1 MSLNIDTFTNRNW
14 RPGNNFG
21 GNTLFKALGHP
32 LTAAKARSLVAEIA
46 AKGPLAV
53 HDPLGEA
60 GDFNN
65 FYNLEACDLAG
76 VFVQDLE
83 DIGAERL
90 GHTVRPV
97 TELAA
102 CDCKTVLVAA
112 FDAARLMDNIR
123 HMVPQGAQMVSF
135 DDARLPDDM
144 LTNSRNYLAPINFAT
159 NFAFLRDGG
168 SDHTRVFS
176 ANYWG
181 GYGAK
186 EPELWLCLFDEGGG
200 VLAEWREQ
208 LPHAGGS
215 YVIDSAQVRERFGL
229 GDFTGTLFIHALR
242 IAGHD
247 IVKYALDTY
256 GDDDTV
262 LSCSH
267 DANAWPADLY
277 AGMPAP
283 DDGEKVILWIQNSHP
298 VPIPEKGIGLNAV
311 GSQDVHWLEEAIPP
325 FGTHALDVSTLLPEA
340 SWPTQIEIQAGRY
353 FVRPRYEVVTKEGR
367 RRIAHANV
375 ERTDLECDPRIPELG
390 DTMGKGYIMPLPVLP
405 VAEFTT
411 TALPTPMATCQRDLP
426 LSAILVDG
434 SGEEIDRRFLGCI
447 PRRESHPVDV
457 DAWIAETEGGLP
469 SGYGHVEFVYDFS
482 NGGEADGWLHGFCR
496 YQQRKSGHMAETIFG
511 AHIYNTA
518 LTYKDEPQSYAT
530 RPPGLSTRIFLR
542 LGNGA
547 TDTMCHLIYPASTP
561 WHETSDTRLI
571 LHNARGEEVAERTV
585 NIPCGGSLHWR
596 YGAMFDDGERKSAG
610 DNAYVLV
617 RDVTCRLFGYHG
629 LVNDGAAFCLDHMFG
644 F

>member
-32 LTAAKARSLVAEIA
+32 LAAVKARALVAEIA
-46 AKGPLAV
+46 RKGSVAV
-53 HDPLGEA
+53 YDPLGEA
-60 GDFNN
+60 GDFSN

-76 VFVQDLE
+76 IFVQNVE
-83 DIGAERL
+83 EIGAKRL
-90 GHTVRPV
+90 GQTTRPISGIGQSG
-97 TELAA
+97 
-102 CDCKTVLVAA
+102 CKTVLVAA
-112 FDAARLMDNIR
+112 FDAGRLVDNIR
-123 HMVPQGAQMVSF
+123 HMIPEGTEIVSF

-144 LTNSRNYLAPINFAT
+144 LTNTRNYLAPINFAT

-168 SDHTRVFS
+168 GNHTRVS
-176 ANYWG
+176 STNYWS

-186 EPELWLCLFDEGGG
+186 DPALWLCLFDGEGKI
-200 VLAEWREQ
+200 LAKWREE
-208 LPHAGGS
+208 LLHAGGT
-215 YVIDSAQVRERFGL
+215 YVIDSAELRDRFSL
-229 GDFTGTLFIHALR
+229 GDFAGTLFMHAVC

-247 IVKYALDTY
+247 IVKYALDIY
-256 GDDDTV
+256 GDDDKV
-262 LSCSH
+262 MSCSH

-277 AGMPAP
+277 AGIPAP
-283 DDGEKVILWIQNSHP
+283 DAGEKVILWIQNSHP
-298 VPIPEKGIGLNAV
+298 VPIPEHGIGLNTV
-311 GSQDVHWLEEAIPP
+311 GSQDVHWLEETIPP
-325 FGTHALDVSTLLPEA
+325 FGTHALDVSTLLPEV
-340 SWPTQIEIQAGRY
+340 SWPIQIEIQAGRY
-353 FVRPRYEVVTKEGR
+353 FVRPRYEVVKEDGR
-367 RRIAHANV
+367 HRIAHANV
-375 ERTDLECDPRIPELG
+375 ERTDLECDPRIPELA

-434 SGEEIDRRFLGCI
+434 TGDEMDRRFLGCI
-447 PRRESHPVDV
+447 PRRESQPLDV
-457 DAWIAETEGGLP
+457 DAWIAETKDGLP
-469 SGYGHVEFVYDFS
+469 SGYGHVEFIYDFR

-496 YQQRKSGHMAETIFG
+496 YEQRQSGHVAETSFG

-518 LTYKDEPQSYAT
+518 LVYKNEPQSYIAQ
-530 RPPGLSTRIFLR
+530 PPGLSTRIFLR
-542 LGNGA
+542 LGSGT

-561 WHETSDTRLI
+561 WHETSDTQLT
-571 LHNARGEEVAERTV
+571 LHNAHGEEVATRVV
-585 NIPCGGSLHWR
+585 NIPCSGSLHWR
-596 YGAMFDDGERKSAG
+596 YGDMFDDNERAEAG

-629 LVNDGAAFCLDHMFG
+629 LVNDGAAFCFDHMFG